1 VTIDS
6 SEKIAL
12 EAREMVIEMC
22 SKSGASHVGSA
33 LSVIDILSVLLKNVA
48 PPDDPEKL
56 VVMSKGHAASAYY
69 AVLCLLGRIRKSDI
83 DAYCENGSRFG
94 GHVTAHHHPDVAL
107 STGSL
112 GHGLPF
118 ASGVAL
124 GSLRSRSSQTVYVV
138 MSDGECD
145 EGTTWE
151 AALFSSHFELN
162 NLCVIIDRNRLQS
175 LTSTEET
182 IALEPFAE
190 KWNSFKWNVHTVDGH
205 DHKKLELAM
214 SSLHSH
220 KPTVVIAETI
230 KGFGVSF
237 MENQV
242 AWHYKAPNLE
252 ESREAVRE
260 LRERFSS

>member
-1 VTIDS
+1 
-6 SEKIAL
+6 
-12 EAREMVIEMC
+12 
-22 SKSGASHVGSA
+22 
-33 LSVIDILSVLLKNVA
+33 
-48 PPDDPEKL
+48 
-56 VVMSKGHAASAYY
+56 
-69 AVLCLLGRIRKSDI
+69 
-83 DAYCENGSRFG
+83 
-94 GHVTAHHHPDVAL
+94 
-107 STGSL
+107 
-112 GHGLPF
+112 
-118 ASGVAL
+118 
-124 GSLRSRSSQTVYVV
+124 